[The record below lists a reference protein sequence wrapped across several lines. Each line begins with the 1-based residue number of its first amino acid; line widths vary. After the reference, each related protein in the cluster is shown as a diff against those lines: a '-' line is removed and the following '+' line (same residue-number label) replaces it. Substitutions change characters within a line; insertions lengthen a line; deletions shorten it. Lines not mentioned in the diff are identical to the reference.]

1 MTPLASIVGCT
12 FELVENCVRNGRTHR
27 QDRQPCA
34 SLDGYAVKQPNQGPA
49 FLVNPTQVRT
59 FVQIAVVTCERE
71 IFIVDRGRDKGELC
85 PSLRTGL
92 ADLLHPA
99 LQLVVNFQEDRQA
112 AAYACLKEN
121 KPTAEK

>member
-1 MTPLASIVGCT
+1 L
-12 FELVENCVRNGRTHR
+12 
-27 QDRQPCA
+27 
-34 SLDGYAVKQPNQGPA
+34 
-49 FLVNPTQVRT
+49 
-59 FVQIAVVTCERE
+59 
-71 IFIVDRGRDKGELC
+71 DRGRDKGALC